1 VPFGIHRIVAFG
13 LDIFLSEEK
22 KLQLAPVRIK
32 RKVAHVTPLIQ
43 NPAQA
48 LDFAYPDED
57 ARLAAGVLSPLRG
70 APVTVRNLDALFRP
84 KSVAV
89 IGASER
95 PGSTG
100 AMVWARVLEGGFDG
114 PVWPVNPKYQ
124 TLAGHVVIG
133 DAGDL
138 PQAPSVAV
146 ICTPPDTWPGIIH
159 KLGGL
164 GTRAAIIVGEVRTD
178 EDRLHLRHALSAARP
193 HLLRIVGPGS
203 LGVVSPALHA
213 HFGAPSC
220 TVKAGGVAW
229 VSQSNALTNAVLGWA
244 HARGLGFSHA
254 VALGGEADVDAGDV
268 LDYLA
273 SDPGTRAIL
282 LELDTVRAARKFMSA
297 ARAAARNKPVLALR
311 SGRADPADALY
322 TAAFRRAGMVRVDS
336 LDDLLDEI
344 ETLGVGRVA
353 AGATATLITSDSG
366 LATLACDAFAAAGDT
381 LAPWPAE
388 ADAAL
393 SEALPHAVAGNP
405 LRLGDDARPEHF
417 GTALKLLAEHRST
430 GTAFV
435 VHASTHGAPVGEVAQ
450 ALIAN
455 QRFAYRGL
463 LACFFGGVDAATRD
477 ALHAQGIPVHT
488 TPQRLARAFARL
500 VDYRMGREL
509 LMQTPEDLPAQI
521 PESIDT
527 AQAQARAALAAGE
540 HQLTGEAAAR
550 FLERF
555 GLSVELQGGG
565 ATKGPLAQGAVGGL
579 TQGPTQAV
587 ADGSTLELTQAPAPA
602 PAPALAPALCADR
615 VAAQSRKPVVDIA
628 VELHDDDNFGP
639 VFRFTAPSAD
649 GVSDPLRVYGLPPLN
664 PMLARDMVTH
674 SRYARLIDPEPALI
688 ALTALS
694 QAVCDVKEIVGLT
707 LTLRVFKDHVVVI
720 EPALSLAS
728 KRSRLAIVPY
738 PRRFE
743 ETLDWQG
750 LRVTIRPIRPEDEAA
765 HHDFVESMTPEDLR
779 LRFFGAVGS
788 FDHSQLARMTQI
800 DYDREMALIATVT
813 SEDGFTRTLGVV
825 RAVAD
830 PDNET
835 AEFAA
840 AVRSDQKGR
849 RLGQLLMDR
858 IIKYARAR
866 GTHWLVGEALRENTP
881 MIALARSCGFTIT
894 PTEDPGVVGFR
905 MALDE
910 PAQG

>member
-1 VPFGIHRIVAFG
+1 M
-13 LDIFLSEEK
+13 
-22 KLQLAPVRIK
+22 
-32 RKVAHVTPLIQ
+32 
-43 NPAQA
+43 
-48 LDFAYPDED
+48 
-57 ARLAAGVLSPLRG
+57 
-70 APVTVRNLDALFRP
+70 TVRNLDALFRP

-100 AMVWARVLEGGFDG
+100 AMVWARVLEGGFEG
-114 PVWPVNPKYQ
+114 PIWPVNPKYE
-124 TLAGHVVIG
+124 TLGGRKVIG
-133 DAGDL
+133 DVGDL
-138 PQAPSVAV
+138 PQAPTVAL

-164 GTRAAIIVGEVRTD
+164 GTRAAIIVGEVRCD
-178 EDRLHLRHALSAARP
+178 EDRLQLRHALSAARP

-463 LACFFGGVDAATRD
+463 LACFFGGLDAATRD

-509 LMQTPEDLPAQI
+509 LMQTPEGLPAQI
-521 PESIDT
+521 PEAIDA

-540 HQLTGEAAAR
+540 HQLTGAAAAQ

-555 GLSVELQGGG
+555 GLSVESQGGDPATNG
-565 ATKGPLAQGAVGGL
+565 ASAQGATQESTQAL
-579 TQGPTQAV
+579 TQQA
-587 ADGSTLELTQAPAPA
+587 AQQAAAAPAQ
-602 PAPALAPALCADR
+602 ADCEELL
-615 VAAQSRKPVVDIA
+615 AAQSRKPVVALA

-639 VFRFTAPSAD
+639 VFRFTAPSTD
-649 GVSDPLRVYGLPPLN
+649 GVSEPLRVYGLPPLN

-674 SRYARLIDPEPALI
+674 SRYARLIDPEPALT

-694 QAVCDVKEIVGLT
+694 QAVCDVKEIVGLA
-707 LTLRVFKDHVVVI
+707 LTLCVFKDHVVVV
-720 EPALSLAS
+720 EPTLSLAS

-765 HHDFVESMTPEDLR
+765 HHDFVEAMTPEDLR

-866 GTHWLVGEALRENTP
+866 GIHWLVGEALRENAP

>member
-1 VPFGIHRIVAFG
+1 M
-13 LDIFLSEEK
+13 
-22 KLQLAPVRIK
+22 
-32 RKVAHVTPLIQ
+32 
-43 NPAQA
+43 
-48 LDFAYPDED
+48 
-57 ARLAAGVLSPLRG
+57 
-70 APVTVRNLDALFRP
+70 TVRNLDALFRP

-114 PVWPVNPKYQ
+114 PVWPVNPKYN
-124 TLAGHVVIG
+124 TLAGHPVIG

-164 GTRAAIIVGEVRTD
+164 GTRAAIIVGEVRSD
-178 EDRLHLRHALSAARP
+178 DDRLHLRHALSAARP
-193 HLLRIVGPGS
+193 NLLRIVGPGS
-203 LGVVSPALHA
+203 LGVVSPAFHA

-220 TVKAGGVAW
+220 TVKPGGVAW

-393 SEALPHAVAGNP
+393 SEALPHSVAGNP

-435 VHASTHGAPVGEVAQ
+435 VHASTHGAPVDEVAQ

-509 LMQTPEDLPAQI
+509 LMQTPEGLPAQI
-521 PESIDT
+521 PEAIDA
-527 AQAQARAALAAGE
+527 AQAQARAAIAAGE

-555 GLSVELQGGG
+555 GLRVE
-565 ATKGPLAQGAVGGL
+565 T
-579 TQGPTQAV
+579 
-587 ADGSTLELTQAPAPA
+587 
-602 PAPALAPALCADR
+602 
-615 VAAQSRKPVVDIA
+615 QSRKPVVDIA

-639 VFRFTAPSAD
+639 VFRFTAPSVD

-664 PMLARDMVTH
+664 PMLARDIVTR
-674 SRYARLIDPEPALI
+674 SRYARLIAPEPALA

-694 QAVCDVKEIVGLT
+694 QAVCDVKELVGLT
-707 LTLRVFKDHVVVI
+707 LTLRVFSEHVVVV
-720 EPALSLAS
+720 EPTLTVAAT
-728 KRSRLAIVPY
+728 RSRLAIVPY

-765 HHDFVESMTPEDLR
+765 HHDFVEAMTPEDLR

-813 SEDGFTRTLGVV
+813 SEEGFTRTLGVV

-866 GTHWLVGEALRENTP
+866 GIHWLVGEALRENTP

-910 PAQG
+910 A

>member
-1 VPFGIHRIVAFG
+1 M
-13 LDIFLSEEK
+13 
-22 KLQLAPVRIK
+22 
-32 RKVAHVTPLIQ
+32 
-43 NPAQA
+43 
-48 LDFAYPDED
+48 
-57 ARLAAGVLSPLRG
+57 
-70 APVTVRNLDALFRP
+70 TVRNLDALFRP

-100 AMVWARVLEGGFDG
+100 AMVWTRVLDGGFDG
-114 PVWPVNPKYQ
+114 PLWPVNPKYE
-124 TLAGHVVIG
+124 TLGGHAVIH
-133 DAGDL
+133 DPGDL
-138 PQAPSVAV
+138 PEAPTVAL
-146 ICTPPDTWPGIIH
+146 ICTPPATWPGIIH

-164 GTRAAIIVGEVRTD
+164 GTRAAIIVGEVRCD
-178 EDRLHLRHALSAARP
+178 DDRLALRHALSAARP
-193 HLLRIVGPGS
+193 NLLRIVGPGS
-203 LGVVSPALHA
+203 LGVVSPALRA
-213 HFGAPSC
+213 HLGAPSC

-282 LELDTVRAARKFMSA
+282 LELDSVRAARKFMSA

-311 SGRADPADALY
+311 SGRADPADGLY
-322 TAAFRRAGMVRVDS
+322 TAAFRRAGMVRVDA

-353 AGATATLITSDSG
+353 AGATATLITSDRG

-381 LAPWPAE
+381 LAPWPDE
-388 ADAAL
+388 ASDAL
-393 SEALPHAVAGNP
+393 KQTLPYAVGGNP
-405 LRLGDDARPEHF
+405 LLLGDDARPEHF
-417 GTALKLLAEHRST
+417 GTALKLLADHRST

-463 LACFFGGVDAATRD
+463 LACFFGGVDAVTRD

-509 LMQTPEDLPAQI
+509 LMQTPEGLPAQI
-521 PESIDT
+521 PECIDA
-527 AQAQARAALAAGE
+527 AQAQARTALAAGE

-550 FLERF
+550 FLDRF
-555 GLSVELQGGG
+555 GLRVEAQDGRATG
-565 ATKGPLAQGAVGGL
+565 ADMARDATQDVAQGSARGAVEGA
-579 TQGPTQAV
+579 GPTIAQRAVQAS
-587 ADGSTLELTQAPAPA
+587 AESPTAPDCAEASTNSSTQ
-602 PAPALAPALCADR
+602 
-615 VAAQSRKPVVDIA
+615 PVVDLA

-639 VFRFTAPSAD
+639 VFSFTAPSAD
-649 GVSDPLRVYGLPPLN
+649 GVSEPLRIYGLPPLN
-664 PMLARDMVTH
+664 PMLARDIVTR
-674 SRYARLIDPEPALI
+674 SPYARLVAPEPALA
-688 ALTALS
+688 ALTSLS
-694 QAVCDVKEIVGLT
+694 QAVCDVKELVGLT
-707 LTLRVFKDHVVVI
+707 LKLRVYRDHVMIV
-720 EPALSLAS
+720 EPTLKIAPM
-728 KRSRLAIVPY
+728 RSRLAIVPY

-743 ETLDWQG
+743 ETVDWQG
-750 LRVTIRPIRPEDEAA
+750 VRVTVRPIRPEDEAA
-765 HHDFVESMTPEDLR
+765 HHDFVEAMTPEDLR

-800 DYDREMALIATVT
+800 DYDREMALIATVQ
-813 SEDGFTRTLGVV
+813 SEEGFTRTLGVV

-835 AEFAA
+835 AEFAV

-849 RLGQLLMDR
+849 RLGQLLIDR
-858 IIKYARAR
+858 IIKYARVR
-866 GTHWLVGEALRENTP
+866 GIHWLVGEALRENTP
-881 MIALARSCGFTIT
+881 MIGLAKASGFTIT
-894 PTEDPGVVGFR
+894 RTEDPGVVGFR

-910 PAQG
+910 ATEAGA

>member
-1 VPFGIHRIVAFG
+1 
-13 LDIFLSEEK
+13 
-22 KLQLAPVRIK
+22 
-32 RKVAHVTPLIQ
+32 
-43 NPAQA
+43 
-48 LDFAYPDED
+48 
-57 ARLAAGVLSPLRG
+57 
-70 APVTVRNLDALFRP
+70 
-84 KSVAV
+84 
-89 IGASER
+89 
-95 PGSTG
+95 
-100 AMVWARVLEGGFDG
+100 
-114 PVWPVNPKYQ
+114 
-124 TLAGHVVIG
+124 
-133 DAGDL
+133 
-138 PQAPSVAV
+138 
-146 ICTPPDTWPGIIH
+146 
-159 KLGGL
+159 L
-164 GTRAAIIVGEVRTD
+164 GTRAAIIVGEVRCD
-178 EDRLHLRHALSAARP
+178 DDRLALRHALSAARP

-203 LGVVSPALHA
+203 LGVVSPALRA
-213 HFGAPSC
+213 HLGAPSC

-282 LELDTVRAARKFMSA
+282 LELDTVHAARKFMSA

-353 AGATATLITSDSG
+353 AGATATLITSDRG
-366 LATLACDAFAAAGDT
+366 LATLACDAFAAAGGT

-388 ADAAL
+388 ASHAL
-393 SEALPHAVAGNP
+393 EQALPHAVGGNP
-405 LRLGDDARPEHF
+405 LQLGDDARPEHF
-417 GTALKLLAEHRST
+417 GIALKLLADHRSS

-500 VDYRMGREL
+500 VDYRLGREL
-509 LMQTPEDLPAQI
+509 LMQTPEGLPAQI
-521 PESIDT
+521 PDAIDA

-550 FLERF
+550 LLEHF
-555 GLSVELQGGG
+555 GLRVETQAGSSDEEAPEG
-565 ATKGPLAQGAVGGL
+565 AAQRPVPGAA
-579 TQGPTQAV
+579 QAV
-587 ADGSTLELTQAPAPA
+587 AQASTAAPSERPAAADCAEAGAGS
-602 PAPALAPALCADR
+602 
-615 VAAQSRKPVVDIA
+615 SGKPVVDIA

-639 VFRFTAPSAD
+639 VFRFTAPSVD
-649 GVSDPLRVYGLPPLN
+649 GVSEALRVYSLPPLN
-664 PMLARDMVTH
+664 PILARDIVMR
-674 SRYARLIDPEPALI
+674 SRYARLAEPEPALA

-707 LTLRVFKDHVVVI
+707 LTLRVYRDHVAVADPTLRI
-720 EPALSLAS
+720 AAT
-728 KRSRLAIVPY
+728 RSRLAIVPY

-750 LRVTIRPIRPEDEAA
+750 CRVTVRPIRPEDEAA
-765 HHDFVESMTPEDLR
+765 HHDFVEAMTPEDLR

-800 DYDREMALIATVT
+800 DYDREMALIATVQ
-813 SEDGFTRTLGVV
+813 SEEGFTRTLGVV

-835 AEFAA
+835 AEFAV

-849 RLGQLLMDR
+849 RLGRLLMDR
-858 IIKYARAR
+858 IIRYARAR
-866 GTHWLVGEALRENTP
+866 GTHWLVGEALRENGP
-881 MIALARSCGFTIT
+881 MIALAKASGFTIT
-894 PTEDPGVVGFR
+894 RTEDPAVVGFR

-910 PAQG
+910 TAEASAEVARKGP

>member
-1 VPFGIHRIVAFG
+1 M
-13 LDIFLSEEK
+13 
-22 KLQLAPVRIK
+22 
-32 RKVAHVTPLIQ
+32 
-43 NPAQA
+43 
-48 LDFAYPDED
+48 
-57 ARLAAGVLSPLRG
+57 
-70 APVTVRNLDALFRP
+70 TVRNLDALFRP

-114 PVWPVNPKYQ
+114 PIWPVNPKYE
-124 TLAGHVVIG
+124 TLGGRKVIG
-133 DAGDL
+133 DVGDL
-138 PQAPSVAV
+138 PQAPTVAL

-164 GTRAAIIVGEVRTD
+164 GTRAAIIVGEVRCD
-178 EDRLHLRHALSAARP
+178 EDRLQLRHALSAARP

-353 AGATATLITSDSG
+353 AGAMATLITSDSG

-509 LMQTPEDLPAQI
+509 LMQTPEGLPSQI
-521 PESIDT
+521 PEAIDA
-527 AQAQARAALAAGE
+527 AQAQARAAIAAGE
-540 HQLTGEAAAR
+540 HQLTGEAAAQ

-555 GLSVELQGGG
+555 GLRVETQGGDL
-565 ATKGPLAQGAVGGL
+565 AKGSSAQGVAQRLTEAPAQGAA
-579 TQGPTQAV
+579 Q
-587 ADGSTLELTQAPAPA
+587 GSTLKST
-602 PAPALAPALCADR
+602 PALTPADCAELA
-615 VAAQSRKPVVDIA
+615 AAQSRKPVVDIA

-639 VFRFTAPSAD
+639 VFRFTTPSAD

-664 PMLARDMVTH
+664 PMLARDIVTR
-674 SRYARLIDPEPALI
+674 SRYARLAAPEPALA

-694 QAVCDVKEIVGLT
+694 QAVCDVKELVALT
-707 LTLRVFKDHVVVI
+707 LTLRLFSDHVVVV
-720 EPALSLAS
+720 EPTLSIAPT
-728 KRSRLAIVPY
+728 RSRLAIVPY

-750 LRVTIRPIRPEDEAA
+750 IRVTVRPIRPEDEAA

-858 IIKYARAR
+858 IIKYVRAR
-866 GTHWLVGEALRENTP
+866 GTHWLVGEALRENAP

>member
-1 VPFGIHRIVAFG
+1 M
-13 LDIFLSEEK
+13 
-22 KLQLAPVRIK
+22 
-32 RKVAHVTPLIQ
+32 
-43 NPAQA
+43 
-48 LDFAYPDED
+48 
-57 ARLAAGVLSPLRG
+57 
-70 APVTVRNLDALFRP
+70 TVRNLDALFRP

-95 PGSTG
+95 PDSTG
-100 AMVWARVLEGGFDG
+100 AMVWARVLKGGFEG
-114 PVWPVNPKYQ
+114 PVWPVNPKYE
-124 TLAGHVVIG
+124 TLDGHAVIG

-138 PQAPSVAV
+138 PQAPTVAL

-164 GTRAAIIVGEVRTD
+164 GTRAAIIVGEVRSD
-178 EDRLHLRHALSAARP
+178 DDRLQLRHALSAARP

-203 LGVVSPALHA
+203 LGVVSPALRA
-213 HFGAPSC
+213 HFGAASC

-244 HARGLGFSHA
+244 HARDLGFSHA

-322 TAAFRRAGMVRVDS
+322 TAAFRRAGMVRVDA

-381 LAPWPAE
+381 LAPWPAD

-393 SEALPHAVAGNP
+393 REALPHVVPGNP
-405 LRLGDDARPEHF
+405 LQLGDDARPEHF
-417 GTALKLLAEHRST
+417 GTALKLLADHRST

-509 LMQTPEDLPAQI
+509 LMQTPEDLPAQV
-521 PESIDT
+521 PEEIDA

-555 GLSVELQGGG
+555 GLRVELNTPQ
-565 ATKGPLAQGAVGGL
+565 
-579 TQGPTQAV
+579 
-587 ADGSTLELTQAPAPA
+587 
-602 PAPALAPALCADR
+602 
-615 VAAQSRKPVVDIA
+615 KPVVDIA

-639 VFRFTAPSAD
+639 VFRFTAPSVD
-649 GVSDPLRVYGLPPLN
+649 GVSDPQRVYGLPPLN
-664 PMLARDMVTH
+664 PMLARDIVTR
-674 SRYARLIDPEPALI
+674 SRYARLIAPEPALA

-694 QAVCDVKEIVGLT
+694 QAVCDVKELVGLK
-707 LTLRVFKDHVVVI
+707 LTLRVYSDHVVVV
-720 EPALSLAS
+720 EPTLSIAP

-750 LRVTIRPIRPEDEAA
+750 IRVTIRPIRPEDEAA
-765 HHDFVESMTPEDLR
+765 HHDFVEAMTPEDLR

-866 GTHWLVGEALRENTP
+866 GTHWLVGEALRENAP
-881 MIALARSCGFTIT
+881 MIALAKSCGFTIT
-894 PTEDPGVVGFR
+894 PTEDPGVIGFR

>member
-1 VPFGIHRIVAFG
+1 M
-13 LDIFLSEEK
+13 
-22 KLQLAPVRIK
+22 
-32 RKVAHVTPLIQ
+32 
-43 NPAQA
+43 
-48 LDFAYPDED
+48 
-57 ARLAAGVLSPLRG
+57 
-70 APVTVRNLDALFRP
+70 TVRNLDALFRP
-84 KSVAV
+84 ESVAV

-100 AMVWARVLEGGFDG
+100 AMVWARVLEGGFGG
-114 PVWPVNPKYQ
+114 PIWPVNPKYG
-124 TLAGHVVIG
+124 TLGGRAVIG

-138 PQAPSVAV
+138 PQAPTVAL

-159 KLGGL
+159 RLGGL

-178 EDRLHLRHALSAARP
+178 DDRLALRHALSAARP

-203 LGVVSPALHA
+203 LGVVSPALRA

-244 HARGLGFSHA
+244 QARGLGFSHA

-273 SDPGTRAIL
+273 SDSGTRAIL

-322 TAAFRRAGMVRVDS
+322 TAAFRRAGMVRVDA

-353 AGATATLITSDSG
+353 AGATATLITSDRG
-366 LATLACDAFAAAGDT
+366 LATLACDAFMAAGDT

-393 SEALPHAVAGNP
+393 TEALPYAVAGNP
-405 LRLGDDARPEHF
+405 LQLGDDARPEHF

-509 LMQTPEDLPAQI
+509 LMQTPEGLPAQI
-521 PESIDT
+521 PEAIDA
-527 AQAQARAALAAGE
+527 AQAQARAAIAAGE

-550 FLERF
+550 LLERF
-555 GLSVELQGGG
+555 GLRVEQHAEGQ
-565 ATKGPLAQGAVGGL
+565 AEARVEQPVDPCADQAA
-579 TQGPTQAV
+579 TQAK
-587 ADGSTLELTQAPAPA
+587 
-602 PAPALAPALCADR
+602 
-615 VAAQSRKPVVDIA
+615 KPVVDLA
-628 VELHDDDNFGP
+628 VQLHDDDNFGP

-649 GVSDPLRVYGLPPLN
+649 GVSEPLRVYGLPPLN
-664 PMLARDMVTH
+664 PMLARDIVTR
-674 SRYARLIDPEPALI
+674 SRYARLVEPEPALA

-707 LTLRVFKDHVVVI
+707 LTLRVFSDHVVVV
-720 EPALSLAS
+720 EPTLSIAS
-728 KRSRLAIVPY
+728 TRSRLAIVPY

-743 ETLDWQG
+743 ETLDWHG
-750 LRVTIRPIRPEDEAA
+750 LRITVRPIRPEDEAA
-765 HHDFVESMTPEDLR
+765 HHDFVEAMTPEDLR

-813 SEDGFTRTLGVV
+813 SEEGFTRTLGVV

-835 AEFAA
+835 AEFAVA
-840 AVRSDQKGR
+840 IRSDQKGR
-849 RLGQLLMDR
+849 RLGRLLIEK
-858 IIKYARAR
+858 IIAYARAR
-866 GTHWLVGEALRENTP
+866 GTHWLVGEALRENGP
-881 MIALARSCGFTIT
+881 MIALAKSSGFTIT
-894 PTEDPGVVGFR
+894 QTEDPGVVGFR

-910 PAQG
+910 TAQESAEAARSKN

>member
-1 VPFGIHRIVAFG
+1 M
-13 LDIFLSEEK
+13 
-22 KLQLAPVRIK
+22 
-32 RKVAHVTPLIQ
+32 
-43 NPAQA
+43 
-48 LDFAYPDED
+48 
-57 ARLAAGVLSPLRG
+57 
-70 APVTVRNLDALFRP
+70 TVRNLDALFRP

-100 AMVWARVLEGGFDG
+100 AMVWARLLEGGFEG
-114 PVWPVNPKYQ
+114 PLWPVNPRYE
-124 TLAGHVVIG
+124 TLSGHPVIG
-133 DAGDL
+133 DVGDL
-138 PQAPSVAV
+138 PQAPTVAL
-146 ICTPPDTWPGIIH
+146 ICTPAASWPSIIH

-164 GTRAAIIVGEVRTD
+164 GTRAAIIVGEMRCD
-178 EDRLHLRHALSAARP
+178 DDRLALRHALAAARP

-203 LGVVSPALHA
+203 LGVVTPALRA

-254 VALGGEADVDAGDV
+254 IALGGEADVDAGDV

-282 LELDTVRAARKFMSA
+282 LELDSVKAARKFMSA

-311 SGRADPADALY
+311 SGRADPADGLY
-322 TAAFRRAGMVRVDS
+322 TAAFRRAGMVRVDA

-353 AGATATLITSDSG
+353 AGATATLITSDRG

-381 LAPWPAE
+381 LAPWPEQASQ
-388 ADAAL
+388 AL
-393 SEALPHAVAGNP
+393 HEALPHAVGGNP
-405 LRLGDDARPEHF
+405 LQLGDDARPEHF
-417 GTALKLLAEHRST
+417 GTALKLLAEHRGT

-435 VHASTHGAPVGEVAQ
+435 VHASTHGAPVGDVAQ
-450 ALIAN
+450 ALIEN
-455 QRFAYRGL
+455 QRYAYRGL
-463 LACFFGGVDAATRD
+463 LACFFGGLDAATRD

-509 LMQTPEDLPAQI
+509 LMQTPEGLPAEV
-521 PESIDT
+521 PDAIDA

-540 HQLTGEAAAR
+540 RELTGEAAAD
-550 FLERF
+550 LLTRF
-555 GLSVELQGGG
+555 GLDIETVPTANTAG
-565 ATKGPLAQGAVGGL
+565 AGERP
-579 TQGPTQAV
+579 
-587 ADGSTLELTQAPAPA
+587 D
-602 PAPALAPALCADR
+602 
-615 VAAQSRKPVVDIA
+615 AAQSSRESDCAETNPASERKPVVDIA

-649 GVSDPLRVYGLPPLN
+649 GVSEPLRLYGLPPLN
-664 PMLARDMVTH
+664 PTLARDIVTR
-674 SRYARLIDPEPALI
+674 SPYARLIAPEPALA

-694 QAVCDVKEIVGLT
+694 QAVCDVREIVGLR
-707 LTLRVFKDHVVVI
+707 LTLRAYRDHVTVVAPTLRI
-720 EPALSLAS
+720 APT
-728 KRSRLAIVPY
+728 RSRLAIMPY

-750 LRVTIRPIRPEDEAA
+750 LRITVRPIRPEDEAA
-765 HHDFVESMTPEDLR
+765 HHDFVEAMTPEDLR

-800 DYDREMALIATVT
+800 DYDREMALIATVQ
-813 SEDGFTRTLGVV
+813 SDEGLARTLGVV

-835 AEFAA
+835 AEFAVA
-840 AVRSDQKGR
+840 IRSDQKGR
-849 RLGQLLMDR
+849 RLGRLLTDR
-858 IIKYARAR
+858 IIRYARAR
-866 GTHWLVGEALRENTP
+866 GIHWLVGEALRENTA
-881 MIALARSCGFTIT
+881 MIALARASGFTIS
-894 PTEDPGVVGFR
+894 PTEDPSVVGFR
-905 MALDE
+905 MALEKEPDE
-910 PAQG
+910 EKSAATVRGAR

>member
-1 VPFGIHRIVAFG
+1 
-13 LDIFLSEEK
+13 
-22 KLQLAPVRIK
+22 
-32 RKVAHVTPLIQ
+32 
-43 NPAQA
+43 
-48 LDFAYPDED
+48 
-57 ARLAAGVLSPLRG
+57 
-70 APVTVRNLDALFRP
+70 VTVRNLDALFRP

-100 AMVWARVLEGGFDG
+100 AMVWARVLEGGFEG
-114 PVWPVNPKYQ
+114 PLWPVNPKYE
-124 TLAGHVVIG
+124 TLGDHAVIG
-133 DAGDL
+133 DPGDL
-138 PQAPSVAV
+138 PEAPTVAL
-146 ICTPPDTWPGIIH
+146 ICTPPATWPGIIH

-164 GTRAAIIVGEVRTD
+164 GTRAAIIVGEVRCD
-178 EDRLHLRHALSAARP
+178 EDRLALRHALSAARP
-193 HLLRIVGPGS
+193 NLLRIVGPGS
-203 LGVVSPALHA
+203 LGVVSPALRA
-213 HFGAPSC
+213 HLGAPSC

-311 SGRADPADALY
+311 SGRADPADGLY
-322 TAAFRRAGMVRVDS
+322 TAAFRRAGMVRVDA

-381 LAPWPAE
+381 LAPWPDE
-388 ADAAL
+388 ASDAFKQT
-393 SEALPHAVAGNP
+393 LPYAVGGNP
-405 LRLGDDARPEHF
+405 LQLGDDARPEHF
-417 GTALKLLAEHRST
+417 GTALKLLADHRST

-435 VHASTHGAPVGEVAQ
+435 VHASTHGAPVGEVAR

-509 LMQTPEDLPAQI
+509 LMQTPEGLPAQI
-521 PESIDT
+521 PECIDA
-527 AQAQARAALAAGE
+527 AQAQARAVLGAGE

-550 FLERF
+550 FLGRF
-555 GLSVELQGGG
+555 GLRVEAGSGSASEGG
-565 ATKGPLAQGAVGGL
+565 AADAARDVARGSAQGAA
-579 TQGPTQAV
+579 TDSAQGQRQ
-587 ADGSTLELTQAPAPA
+587 E
-602 PAPALAPALCADR
+602 PALGATAGFAQGQGQGQEEAPGATAGSAQGRSQRQASAQRAVKASTVASAAPQSPDCPEGSADSSTR
-615 VAAQSRKPVVDIA
+615 PVVDIA
-628 VELHDDDNFGP
+628 VELHDNDNFGP
-639 VFRFTAPSAD
+639 VFSFTAPSAD
-649 GVSDPLRVYGLPPLN
+649 GVSESLRVYGLPPLN
-664 PMLARDMVTH
+664 PMLARDIVTR
-674 SRYARLIDPEPALI
+674 SPYARLVAPEPALV

-694 QAVCDVKEIVGLT
+694 QAVCDVKELVGLA
-707 LTLRVFKDHVVVI
+707 LTLRVYRDHVIVVD
-720 EPALSLAS
+720 PTLTVAPT
-728 KRSRLAIVPY
+728 RSRLAIMPY

-750 LRVTIRPIRPEDEAA
+750 ARVTVRPIRPEDEAA
-765 HHDFVESMTPEDLR
+765 HHDFVEAMTPEDLR

-800 DYDREMALIATVT
+800 DYDREMALIATVQ
-813 SEDGFTRTLGVV
+813 SEEGFTRTLGVV

-835 AEFAA
+835 AEFAV

-858 IIKYARAR
+858 IIKYARVR
-866 GTHWLVGEALRENTP
+866 GIHWLVGEALRENTP
-881 MIALARSCGFTIT
+881 MIGLAKACGFTIT
-894 PTEDPGVVGFR
+894 RTEDPGVVGFR

-910 PAQG
+910 PAAN

>member
-1 VPFGIHRIVAFG
+1 M
-13 LDIFLSEEK
+13 
-22 KLQLAPVRIK
+22 
-32 RKVAHVTPLIQ
+32 
-43 NPAQA
+43 
-48 LDFAYPDED
+48 
-57 ARLAAGVLSPLRG
+57 
-70 APVTVRNLDALFRP
+70 TVRNLDALFRP
-84 KSVAV
+84 QSVAV

-100 AMVWARVLEGGFDG
+100 AMVWARVLEGGFGG
-114 PVWPVNPKYQ
+114 PIWPVNPKYD
-124 TLAGHVVIG
+124 TLGGRAVIG

-138 PQAPSVAV
+138 PQAPTVAL

-159 KLGGL
+159 RLGGL
-164 GTRAAIIVGEVRTD
+164 GTRAAIIVGGVRTD
-178 EDRLHLRHALSAARP
+178 DDRLALRHALSAARP
-193 HLLRIVGPGS
+193 HLLRIVGPSS
-203 LGVVSPALHA
+203 LGVVSPALRA

-322 TAAFRRAGMVRVDS
+322 TAAFRRAGMVRVDA

-353 AGATATLITSDSG
+353 AGATATLITSDRG

-393 SEALPHAVAGNP
+393 TEALQYAVAGNP
-405 LRLGDDARPEHF
+405 LQLGDDARPEHF
-417 GTALKLLAEHRST
+417 GTALKILAEHRST

-500 VDYRMGREL
+500 VDYRVGREL
-509 LMQTPEDLPAQI
+509 LMQTPEGLPAQI
-521 PESIDT
+521 PEAIDA
-527 AQAQARAALAAGE
+527 AQTQARAAIAAGE

-550 FLERF
+550 LLEHF
-555 GLSVELQGGG
+555 GLRVEQHGQGQ
-565 ATKGPLAQGAVGGL
+565 AEKHLEQPVDPCADQAA
-579 TQGPTQAV
+579 TQAR
-587 ADGSTLELTQAPAPA
+587 Q
-602 PAPALAPALCADR
+602 
-615 VAAQSRKPVVDIA
+615 PVVDLA

-649 GVSDPLRVYGLPPLN
+649 GVSEPLRVYGLPPLN
-664 PMLARDMVTH
+664 PMLARDIVAR
-674 SRYARLIDPEPALI
+674 SRYARLVEPEPALA

-707 LTLRVFKDHVVVI
+707 LTLRVFSDHVVVV
-720 EPALSLAS
+720 EPTLSIAAT
-728 KRSRLAIVPY
+728 RSRLAIVPY

-750 LRVTIRPIRPEDEAA
+750 LRVTVRPIRPEDEAA
-765 HHDFVESMTPEDLR
+765 HHDFVEAMTPEDLR

-800 DYDREMALIATVT
+800 DYDREMALIATVA
-813 SEDGFTRTLGVV
+813 SEEGFTRTLGVV

-835 AEFAA
+835 AEFAV

-858 IIKYARAR
+858 IIRYARAR
-866 GTHWLVGEALRENTP
+866 GIHWLVGEALRENGP
-881 MIALARSCGFTIT
+881 MIALAKSSGFTIT
-894 PTEDPGVVGFR
+894 QTDDPGVVGFR

-910 PAQG
+910 TAQESAEAARGKH

>member
-1 VPFGIHRIVAFG
+1 M
-13 LDIFLSEEK
+13 
-22 KLQLAPVRIK
+22 
-32 RKVAHVTPLIQ
+32 
-43 NPAQA
+43 
-48 LDFAYPDED
+48 
-57 ARLAAGVLSPLRG
+57 
-70 APVTVRNLDALFRP
+70 TVRNLDALFRP

-100 AMVWARVLEGGFDG
+100 AMVWSRVLEGGFNG
-114 PVWPVNPKYQ
+114 PLWPVNPKYEM
-124 TLAGHVVIG
+124 LGGHRVIG
-133 DAGDL
+133 DVGDL
-138 PQAPSVAV
+138 PEAPTVAV
-146 ICTPPDTWPGIIH
+146 ICTPPDTWPGIVH
-159 KLGGL
+159 KLGGM
-164 GTRAAIIVGEVRTD
+164 GTRAAIIVGEARGD
-178 EDRLHLRHALSAARP
+178 GDRLQLRHALSAARP

-213 HFGAPSC
+213 HLGAPSC

-311 SGRADPADALY
+311 SGRADPADGLY

-393 SEALPHAVAGNP
+393 TEALPYAVAGNP
-405 LRLGDDARPEHF
+405 LQLGDDARPEHF
-417 GTALKLLAEHRST
+417 GTALRLLAEHRSS

-450 ALIAN
+450 ALIEN

-509 LMQTPEDLPAQI
+509 LMQTPEGLPAQI
-521 PESIDT
+521 PEAIDA

-550 FLERF
+550 LLGRF
-555 GLSVELQGGG
+555 GLRVE
-565 ATKGPLAQGAVGGL
+565 AQ
-579 TQGPTQAV
+579 
-587 ADGSTLELTQAPAPA
+587 
-602 PAPALAPALCADR
+602 
-615 VAAQSRKPVVDIA
+615 AAKPVVDIA

-639 VFRFTAPSAD
+639 VFRFTAPSVD
-649 GVSDPLRVYGLPPLN
+649 GVSEPMSVYGLPPFN

-674 SRYARLIDPEPALI
+674 SRYARLIDPEPALS

-707 LTLRVFKDHVVVI
+707 LTLRVFKDYVVVV
-720 EPALSLAS
+720 EPTLSLAP

-743 ETLDWQG
+743 EMLDWQG
-750 LRVTIRPIRPEDEAA
+750 MRVKVRPIRPEDEAA
-765 HHDFVESMTPEDLR
+765 HRDFVEAMTPEDLR

-813 SEDGFTRTLGVV
+813 NEDGSTRTLGVV

-835 AEFAA
+835 AEFAV

-849 RLGQLLMDR
+849 HLGQLLMDR

-881 MIALARSCGFTIT
+881 MIALARACGFTIT

>member
-1 VPFGIHRIVAFG
+1 M
-13 LDIFLSEEK
+13 
-22 KLQLAPVRIK
+22 
-32 RKVAHVTPLIQ
+32 
-43 NPAQA
+43 
-48 LDFAYPDED
+48 
-57 ARLAAGVLSPLRG
+57 
-70 APVTVRNLDALFRP
+70 TVRNLDALFRP

-114 PVWPVNPKYQ
+114 PIWPVNPKYE
-124 TLAGHVVIG
+124 TLGGRKVIG
-133 DAGDL
+133 DVGDL
-138 PQAPSVAV
+138 PQAPTVAL

-164 GTRAAIIVGEVRTD
+164 GTRAAIIVGEVRCD
-178 EDRLHLRHALSAARP
+178 EDRLQLRHALSAARP

-203 LGVVSPALHA
+203 LGVVSPAFHA

-509 LMQTPEDLPAQI
+509 LMQTPEGLPAQV
-521 PESIDT
+521 PEEIDA
-527 AQAQARAALAAGE
+527 AQAQARAAIAAGE

-555 GLSVELQGGG
+555 GLRVELQ
-565 ATKGPLAQGAVGGL
+565 
-579 TQGPTQAV
+579 
-587 ADGSTLELTQAPAPA
+587 AP
-602 PAPALAPALCADR
+602 
-615 VAAQSRKPVVDIA
+615 QKPVVDIA

-639 VFRFTAPSAD
+639 VFRFTAPSVD

-664 PMLARDMVTH
+664 PMLARDIVTR
-674 SRYARLIDPEPALI
+674 SRYARLIAPEPALA

-694 QAVCDVKEIVGLT
+694 QAVCDVKELVGLS
-707 LTLRVFKDHVVVI
+707 LTLRVFREHVTVV
-720 EPALSLAS
+720 EPTLNIAS
-728 KRSRLAIVPY
+728 TRSRLAIVPY

-743 ETLDWQG
+743 ETIDWQG
-750 LRVTIRPIRPEDEAA
+750 LRVTVRPIRPEDEAA
-765 HHDFVESMTPEDLR
+765 HHDFVEAMTPEDLR

-866 GTHWLVGEALRENTP
+866 GIHWLVGEALRENAP

>member
-1 VPFGIHRIVAFG
+1 
-13 LDIFLSEEK
+13 
-22 KLQLAPVRIK
+22 
-32 RKVAHVTPLIQ
+32 
-43 NPAQA
+43 
-48 LDFAYPDED
+48 
-57 ARLAAGVLSPLRG
+57 
-70 APVTVRNLDALFRP
+70 
-84 KSVAV
+84 
-89 IGASER
+89 
-95 PGSTG
+95 
-100 AMVWARVLEGGFDG
+100 VWARVLEGGFDG
-114 PVWPVNPKYQ
+114 PVWPVNPKYD
-124 TLAGHVVIG
+124 TLGGRAVIG

-138 PQAPSVAV
+138 PEAPSVAL

-164 GTRAAIIVGEVRTD
+164 GTRAAIIVGEVRCD
-178 EDRLHLRHALSAARP
+178 EDRLALRHALSAARP

-203 LGVVSPALHA
+203 LGVVTPALHA

-268 LDYLA
+268 LDFLA

-311 SGRADPADALY
+311 SGRADPADGLY
-322 TAAFRRAGMVRVDS
+322 TAAFRRAGMVRVDA

-381 LAPWPAE
+381 LAAWPAE

-393 SEALPHAVAGNP
+393 TEALPHAVAGNP

-417 GTALKLLAEHRST
+417 GTALKILAEHRSS

-435 VHASTHGAPVGEVAQ
+435 VHASTHGAPVDEVAQ

-463 LACFFGGVDAATRD
+463 LACFFGGLNAATRD

-509 LMQTPEDLPAQI
+509 LMQTPEGLPAQI
-521 PESIDT
+521 PEAIDA
-527 AQAQARAALAAGE
+527 AQAQARAAIAAGE

-555 GLSVELQGGG
+555 GLRVE
-565 ATKGPLAQGAVGGL
+565 P
-579 TQGPTQAV
+579 QA
-587 ADGSTLELTQAPAPA
+587 SQ
-602 PAPALAPALCADR
+602 
-615 VAAQSRKPVVDIA
+615 KPVVDIA

-639 VFRFTAPSAD
+639 VFRFTAPSVD

-664 PMLARDMVTH
+664 PMLARDIVTR
-674 SRYARLIDPEPALI
+674 SRYARLIEPERALA

-694 QAVCDVKEIVGLT
+694 QAVCDVKELVGLT
-707 LTLRVFKDHVVVI
+707 LTLRVFSDHVVVV
-720 EPALSLAS
+720 EPTLNIAS
-728 KRSRLAIVPY
+728 TRSRLAIVPY

-743 ETLDWQG
+743 ETIDWQG

-765 HHDFVESMTPEDLR
+765 HHDFVEAMTPEDLR

-813 SEDGFTRTLGVV
+813 SEEGFTRTLGVV

-866 GTHWLVGEALRENTP
+866 GIHWLVGEALRENTP

-910 PAQG
+910 T

>member
-1 VPFGIHRIVAFG
+1 
-13 LDIFLSEEK
+13 
-22 KLQLAPVRIK
+22 
-32 RKVAHVTPLIQ
+32 
-43 NPAQA
+43 
-48 LDFAYPDED
+48 
-57 ARLAAGVLSPLRG
+57 
-70 APVTVRNLDALFRP
+70 VTVRNLDALFRP

-100 AMVWARVLEGGFDG
+100 AMVWARVLEGGFEG
-114 PVWPVNPKYQ
+114 PVWPVNPKYD
-124 TLAGHVVIG
+124 TLSGRAVIG

-138 PQAPSVAV
+138 PEAPSVAL

-164 GTRAAIIVGEVRTD
+164 GTRAAIIVGEVRCD
-178 EDRLHLRHALSAARP
+178 EDRLALRHALSAARP

-203 LGVVSPALHA
+203 LGVVTPALHA

-311 SGRADPADALY
+311 SGRADPADGLY
-322 TAAFRRAGMVRVDS
+322 TAAFRRAGMVRVDA

-381 LAPWPAE
+381 LAAWPAE

-393 SEALPHAVAGNP
+393 TEALPHAVAGNP

-417 GTALKLLAEHRST
+417 GTALKILAEHRSS

-435 VHASTHGAPVGEVAQ
+435 VHASTHGAPVDEVAQ

-463 LACFFGGVDAATRD
+463 LACFFGGLNAATRD

-509 LMQTPEDLPAQI
+509 LMQTPEGLPAQI
-521 PESIDT
+521 PEAIDA
-527 AQAQARAALAAGE
+527 AQAQARAAIAAGE

-555 GLSVELQGGG
+555 GLRVE
-565 ATKGPLAQGAVGGL
+565 P
-579 TQGPTQAV
+579 QA
-587 ADGSTLELTQAPAPA
+587 SQ
-602 PAPALAPALCADR
+602 
-615 VAAQSRKPVVDIA
+615 KPVVDIA

-639 VFRFTAPSAD
+639 VFRFTAPSVD

-664 PMLARDMVTH
+664 PMLARDIVTR
-674 SRYARLIDPEPALI
+674 SRYARLIEPERALA

-694 QAVCDVKEIVGLT
+694 QAVCDVKELVGLT
-707 LTLRVFKDHVVVI
+707 LTLRVFSDHVVVV
-720 EPALSLAS
+720 EPTLNIAS
-728 KRSRLAIVPY
+728 TRSRLAIVPY

-743 ETLDWQG
+743 ETIDWQG

-765 HHDFVESMTPEDLR
+765 HHDFVEAMTPEDLR

-813 SEDGFTRTLGVV
+813 SEEGFTRTLGVV

-866 GTHWLVGEALRENTP
+866 GIHWLVGEALRENTP

-910 PAQG
+910 T

>member
-1 VPFGIHRIVAFG
+1 M
-13 LDIFLSEEK
+13 
-22 KLQLAPVRIK
+22 
-32 RKVAHVTPLIQ
+32 
-43 NPAQA
+43 
-48 LDFAYPDED
+48 
-57 ARLAAGVLSPLRG
+57 
-70 APVTVRNLDALFRP
+70 TVRNLDALFRP
-84 KSVAV
+84 ESVAV

-100 AMVWARVLEGGFDG
+100 AMVWARVLDGGFNG
-114 PVWPVNPKYQ
+114 PIWPVNPKYG
-124 TLAGHVVIG
+124 TLGGRAVTG

-138 PQAPSVAV
+138 PQAPTVAL

-178 EDRLHLRHALSAARP
+178 DDRLALRHALSAARP

-203 LGVVSPALHA
+203 LGVVSPALRA

-244 HARGLGFSHA
+244 HARGLGFSHV

-366 LATLACDAFAAAGDT
+366 LATLACDAFAAAGGT

-388 ADAAL
+388 AADAL
-393 SEALPHAVAGNP
+393 KRALPHAVGGNP
-405 LRLGDDARPEHF
+405 LQLGDDARPEHF
-417 GTALKLLAEHRST
+417 GTALELLAGHRST

-455 QRFAYRGL
+455 QRFAHRGL

-509 LMQTPEDLPAQI
+509 LMQTPEGLPAQI
-521 PESIDT
+521 PEAIDA
-527 AQAQARAALAAGE
+527 AQAQACAAIAAGE
-540 HQLTGEAAAR
+540 HQLTGEAAAA

-555 GLSVELQGGG
+555 GLRGE
-565 ATKGPLAQGAVGGL
+565 
-579 TQGPTQAV
+579 TQEPTQTPAT
-587 ADGSTLELTQAPAPA
+587 AKGTTQRSA
-602 PAPALAPALCADR
+602 
-615 VAAQSRKPVVDIA
+615 AAQTEPQPEPQTADCAEQATAQSQKPVVDIA

-639 VFRFTAPSAD
+639 VFCFTAPSAD
-649 GVSDPLRVYGLPPLN
+649 GVSEPLRVYGLPPFN
-664 PMLARDMVTH
+664 PMLSRDIVLH
-674 SRYARLIDPEPALI
+674 SRYARLIDPEPALA

-694 QAVCDVKEIVGLT
+694 QAVCDVKQIVGLS
-707 LTLRVFKDHVVVI
+707 LTLRVFRDHVAVV
-720 EPALSLAS
+720 EPTLSVAPT
-728 KRSRLAIVPY
+728 RSRLAIVPY

-750 LRVTIRPIRPEDEAA
+750 IRITVRPIRPEDEAA
-765 HHDFVESMTPEDLR
+765 HHDFVEAMTPEDLR
-779 LRFFGAVGS
+779 LRFFGAVGN

-800 DYDREMALIATVT
+800 DYDREMALIATVA
-813 SEDGFTRTLGVV
+813 SDEGLTRTLGVV

-835 AEFAA
+835 AEFAV

-849 RLGQLLMDR
+849 RLGQLLVDR
-858 IIKYARAR
+858 IIRYARAR
-866 GTHWLVGEALRENTP
+866 GIHWLVGEALRENGP
-881 MIALARSCGFTIT
+881 MIALARSSGFTMT

-910 PAQG
+910 PAPG

>member
-1 VPFGIHRIVAFG
+1 
-13 LDIFLSEEK
+13 
-22 KLQLAPVRIK
+22 
-32 RKVAHVTPLIQ
+32 
-43 NPAQA
+43 
-48 LDFAYPDED
+48 
-57 ARLAAGVLSPLRG
+57 
-70 APVTVRNLDALFRP
+70 VTVRNLDALFRP

-114 PVWPVNPKYQ
+114 PLWPVNPKYAM
-124 TLAGHVVIG
+124 LGGHAVVG
-133 DAGDL
+133 DTGDL
-138 PQAPSVAV
+138 PEAPTVAL
-146 ICTPPDTWPGIIH
+146 ICTPPATWPGIIH

-164 GTRAAIIVGEVRTD
+164 GTRAAIIVGEVRCD
-178 EDRLHLRHALSAARP
+178 DDRLALRHALSAARP
-193 HLLRIVGPGS
+193 NLLRIVGPGS
-203 LGVVSPALHA
+203 LGVVSPALRA
-213 HFGAPSC
+213 HLGAPSC

-282 LELDTVRAARKFMSA
+282 LELDSVRAARKFMSA

-322 TAAFRRAGMVRVDS
+322 TAAFRRAGMVRVDA

-353 AGATATLITSDSG
+353 AGATATLITSDRG

-381 LAPWPAE
+381 LAPWPDE
-388 ADAAL
+388 A
-393 SEALPHAVAGNP
+393 SEALKQTLPYAVGGNP
-405 LRLGDDARPEHF
+405 LQLGDDARPEHF
-417 GTALKLLAEHRST
+417 GTALKLLADHRST

-509 LMQTPEDLPAQI
+509 LMQTPEGLPAQI
-521 PESIDT
+521 PETIDA
-527 AQAQARAALAAGE
+527 AQAQVRAALAAGE
-540 HQLTGEAAAR
+540 RQLTGEAAAR

-555 GLSVELQGGG
+555 GLRVET
-565 ATKGPLAQGAVGGL
+565 APFASDSAE
-579 TQGPTQAV
+579 A
-587 ADGSTLELTQAPAPA
+587 STHSST
-602 PAPALAPALCADR
+602 
-615 VAAQSRKPVVDIA
+615 KPVVDIA

-639 VFRFTAPSAD
+639 VFRFTAPSSD
-649 GVSDPLRVYGLPPLN
+649 GVSEPLRVYGLPPLN
-664 PMLARDMVTH
+664 PMLARDMVTR
-674 SRYARLIDPEPALI
+674 SPYARLVAPEPALA

-694 QAVCDVKEIVGLT
+694 QAVCDVKELVGLA
-707 LTLRVFKDHVVVI
+707 LTLRVYRDHVMLVD
-720 EPALSLAS
+720 ATLSVAAT
-728 KRSRLAIVPY
+728 RSRLAIVPY

-750 LRVTIRPIRPEDEAA
+750 FQVTVRPIRPEDEAA
-765 HHDFVESMTPEDLR
+765 HHDFVEAMTPEDLR

-800 DYDREMALIATVT
+800 DYDREMALIATVQ
-813 SEDGFTRTLGVV
+813 SEEGFTRTLGVV

-835 AEFAA
+835 AEFAV

-858 IIKYARAR
+858 IIKYARVR
-866 GTHWLVGEALRENTP
+866 GIHWLVGEALRENTP
-881 MIALARSCGFTIT
+881 MIGLAKASGFTIT
-894 PTEDPGVVGFR
+894 RTEDPGVVGFR

-910 PAQG
+910 AAEASA